1 MFTKTLNYRIEN
13 LELRF
18 RDINKDTMSIKQ
30 EIVKWIDKTHEAI
43 DLNGNVK
50 QYDSF
55 CFTIAKFDYDSDG
68 YPELRYIGN
77 RPMELTPGE
86 QLIFMELV
94 KEGYKYKIS
103 QFKDN
108 YAESIYEKYL

>member
-13 LELRF
+13 LELVLRN
-18 RDINKDTMSIKQ
+18 INEDSYSPKQ
-30 EIVKWIDKTHEAI
+30 EIIKWEKETAKSDSERDEYCYSIALFK
-43 DLNGNVK
+43 
-50 QYDSF
+50 YDG
-55 CFTIAKFDYDSDG
+55 DG
-68 YPELRYIGN
+68 YPELRYVGDRPIG
-77 RPMELTPGE
+77 LTPGE

-108 YAESIYEKYL
+108 YAESIYEKYI